1 MSEHASGEREDPAPS
16 GAAERWV
23 GHLARLFA
31 WGGVATLLAATLAVL
46 YSVFMRYFVGRPQTW
61 SDELIGLLT
70 VATVMLG
77 AAEASRRNDHVEVDL
92 LTARAG
98 PRMRRVAAIWSAVS
112 VLSVAG
118 VLLAGGWEMV
128 SFSRMTGLLS
138 EGYLEA
144 PLWIP
149 QLVLPVGMAALI
161 AVTVVRTLRLLRR
174 PVDPPER
181 N

>member
-1 MSEHASGEREDPAPS
+1 MSGNGNGEHQGPPPS

-23 GHLARLFA
+23 ANLARLFA

-46 YSVFMRYFVGRPQTW
+46 YSVFMRYVVGQPQTW
-61 SDELIGLLT
+61 SDELIGFLT

-98 PRMRRVAAIWSAVS
+98 PRMRRVAALWGAVS
-112 VLSVAG
+112 VLWIAG

-128 SFSRMTGLLS
+128 AFSRMTGLLS

-149 QLVLPVGMAALI
+149 QLAIPVGMAALI
-161 AVTVVRTLRLLRR
+161 AVTVVRVVRLLRR
-174 PVDPPER
+174 PVDPTER
-181 N
+181 D

>member
-1 MSEHASGEREDPAPS
+1 MSGNGSGEEREAPPS

-23 GHLARLFA
+23 GHLSRLFA

-46 YSVFMRYFVGRPQTW
+46 YSVVMRYFVGQPQTW
-61 SDELIGLLT
+61 SDELIGFLT

-98 PRMRRVAAIWSAVS
+98 PRMRRVAALWACVAV
-112 VLSVAG
+112 LAVAG

-128 SFSRMTGLLS
+128 AFSRMTGRLS

-149 QLVLPVGMAALI
+149 QLAVPVGMAALI
-161 AVTVVRTLRLLRR
+161 VVTVVRTIRLLRGPAGPADR
-174 PVDPPER
+174 S
-181 N
+181 

>member
-1 MSEHASGEREDPAPS
+1 VSSKASGEAREPPPS

-23 GHLARLFA
+23 GRLARVFA
-31 WGGVATLLAATLAVL
+31 WAATLAVL
-46 YSVFMRYFVGRPQTW
+46 YSVVMRYVVGQPQTW
-61 SDELIGLLT
+61 SDELIGFLT

-77 AAEASRRNDHVEVDL
+77 AAEASRRGDHVEVDL

-98 PRMRRVAAIWSAVS
+98 PRMRRIAALWACVA
-112 VLSVAG
+112 VLGVAG

-128 SFSRMTGLLS
+128 AFSRMTGLLS

-149 QLVLPVGMAALI
+149 QLAVPVGMAALI
-161 AVTVVRTLRLLRR
+161 AVTVVRTIRLLRG
-174 PVDPPER
+174 PTDPADR
-181 N
+181 D